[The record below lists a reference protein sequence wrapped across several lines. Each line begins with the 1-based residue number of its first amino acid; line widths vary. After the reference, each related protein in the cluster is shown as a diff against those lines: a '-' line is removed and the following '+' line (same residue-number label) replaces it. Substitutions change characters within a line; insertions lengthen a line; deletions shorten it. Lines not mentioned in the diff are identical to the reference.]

1 MDDLFI
7 AAFGLDKRKN
17 KVNDSSKNFFEK
29 VDNDD
34 TIFLKE
40 IVNGSIREIEIEAT
54 RLQKFLVINN
64 KREDDDLQFSVQ
76 VLEME
81 EDGIRVRIGGNIYGL
96 GETRVLPE
104 VLLANKIKIPFETF
118 IWLEDII
125 FIASKLPIDVKKI
138 YQAVGAD
145 ENGNTPENY
154 WQLQR
159 EFFEKLVVDYLERY
173 HFGYEQDFCRLLSPY
188 WAVKGEWS
196 LVRQWEDIPSK
207 EQIKKLDRVKSFLD
221 GMFITE
227 KITRDDKERW
237 ILNKNTPENKPKDL
251 IQCFKD
257 TLKYCESDELR
268 DETEKSVFSSQ
279 IYPEGFFAKRRIKN
293 KKADIL
299 VERTTTFGAASRYR
313 DLGKIAV
320 LNFANPEIPGGG
332 VKNGAKAQEESLCR
346 CSNLYPCIASP
357 RVQEEF
363 YKYHYLKKRFFYSD
377 RVIYTKDVTVFKDDE
392 LDMLDKEKWF
402 HVDVLTCAAPFTA
415 KIGYVKEAFSGSEK
429 FKLSRTALMRIF
441 ESRIKNIISVAMD
454 NEADILILGAFG
466 CGAFKNPP
474 DIVARAFKNVIQKNH
489 YEECFDKIIFAVK
502 SSNYDN
508 PYEICPNLLAFETEF
523 YGKSKEFE
531 KNGYAYKKY
540 FYHGYKEGT
549 LCGPLY
555 SDAADRSESI
565 FLLGKWFEENI
576 QSGVLYSGRGKT
588 TRRSY
593 LRWQKTNKYSG
604 KQFSVLGDSI
614 STLAGYN
621 PEGYNVFFSE
631 DVREKS
637 NVWGKDFT
645 WWGQV
650 IDYVG
655 GELLVSNA
663 WSGSC
668 VTKMPDRDSLF
679 PSACSDERTNGLHL
693 ECVKPDVIMIY
704 LGINDWA
711 KGLGMPGKGYRGRK
725 SEEKTIPFETAYQI
739 MIQKLKMN
747 YPDAEI
753 WCCTLCPT
761 FMSIDTSFVFP
772 AMFGGVHIEEYNQV
786 IRETARRE
794 GCKLLDLYLY
804 QTPYDTIDGTHPNS
818 SGMKTLATLVLR
830 EALEESESEFLDC
843 EDQHE
848 FITIN
853 NKICICKKCKKKIR
867 RDPKLEWEYVRR
879 SANQTAELPF
889 DREGKN
895 ETTLLYPDKVGK
907 NKTTRLYPEMRE
919 KNRIVQTRPNL
930 LKKIGNFVNRRS
942 SSKKDDI

>member
-17 KVNDSSKNFFEK
+17 QVTDNSKNFFEK

-40 IVNGSIREIEIEAT
+40 IVNGSIREIKAT
-54 RLQKFLVINN
+54 WAWATWCQELLVINN
-64 KREDDDLQFSVQ
+64 ERECDDLEFSVQ
-76 VLEME
+76 VLGVD
-81 EDGIRVRIGGNIYGL
+81 EDGIRVLTRGKIYGL
-96 GETRVLPE
+96 GETRILPG
-104 VLLANKIKIPFETF
+104 VSSANQIKIPFETIVWF
-118 IWLEDII
+118 EDII
-125 FIASKLPIDVKKI
+125 FIASKSPIDVSKVYKV
-138 YQAVGAD
+138 VGAD
-145 ENGNTPENY
+145 ENGNTPRSY
-154 WQLQR
+154 WLLQR
-159 EFFEKLVVDYLERY
+159 NFFEKLVVDYLEIY
-173 HFGYEQDFCRLLSPY
+173 HFGYAQDFCRLLSPY
-188 WAVKGEWS
+188 WAENGKWP
-196 LVRQWEDIPSK
+196 LVREWEDILWK
-207 EQIKKLDRVKSFLD
+207 DQIQKLDRVKSFLD
-221 GMFITE
+221 RMFITE
-227 KITRDDKERW
+227 KITKDDKERW

-257 TLKYCESDELR
+257 TLRYCESDELK
-268 DETEKSVFSSQ
+268 DETQKAIVSSI
-279 IYPEGFFAKRRIKN
+279 IYPEGFLAKRRIKD

-299 VERTTTFGAASRYR
+299 VERTTTFDAAARYR

-346 CSNLYPCIASP
+346 CSNLYPCLTSL

-392 LDMLDKEKWF
+392 LDMMDKEKWF

-415 KIGYVKEAFSGSEK
+415 KIGYVKDTFSGSEK

-441 ESRIKNIISVAMD
+441 ESRIKNIINAAMD
-454 NEADILILGAFG
+454 NGADILILGAFG
-466 CGAFKNPP
+466 CGAFRNPP
-474 DIVARAFKNVIQKNH
+474 NIVARAFKNVIQTNH

-502 SSNYDN
+502 SSNNDN

-523 YGKSKEFE
+523 YGRSEEFE
-531 KNGYAYKKY
+531 KDHDAYKKY
-540 FYHGYKEGT
+540 FYNAYKIGT
-549 LCGPLY
+549 LCGPLG
-555 SDAADRSESI
+555 SDATEYSEIILPS
-565 FLLGKWFEENI
+565 GKRFNEDI
-576 QSGVLYSGRGKT
+576 QSG
-588 TRRSY
+588 SY

-614 STLAGYN
+614 STLDGYN
-621 PEGYNVFFSE
+621 PDGYNVFFSG
-631 DVREKS
+631 DICEKS
-637 NVWGKDFT
+637 KVVRKSDT

-650 IDYVG
+650 INYVG
-655 GELLVSNA
+655 GELLINNA

-679 PSACSDERTNGLHL
+679 PSACSDERTSRIHM

-725 SEEKTIPFETAYQI
+725 SEEGTIPFETAYQI

-761 FMSIDTSFVFP
+761 FMSTDTSFVFP
-772 AMFGGVHIEEYNQV
+772 AMFGGIHIEEYNQV
-786 IRETARRE
+786 IRDTARRE
-794 GCKLLDLYLY
+794 ECRLLDLYLY
-804 QTPYDTIDGTHPNS
+804 RTPYDTIDGTHPND
-818 SGMKTLATLVLR
+818 SGMKTLATLVIR
-830 EALEESESEFLDC
+830 EVLEESESEFLDC

-848 FITIN
+848 YITIN
-853 NKICICKKCKKKIR
+853 NKICICQKCKKKIK

-879 SANQTAELPF
+879 AANQTAELPF
-889 DREGKN
+889 DKEGKN
-895 ETTLLYPDKVGK
+895 ETTLLYPDIMGK